1 MFSSIGG
8 RDGPSS
14 VKAEPGGRN
23 PGSVAA
29 FGGQVSAGTPPEP
42 RRPSNFIQNTHLN
55 PSGLACSNKCLRRS
69 ECKYSSPQQKNLG
82 NQVPESSSPDSAP
95 SPAGYKVY
103 GETTDDV
110 VVWINKYPKVTLC
123 DIAAKCDVSSDNCGY
138 ILPGDLKNKKMRC
151 FKQEME
157 AGSRIWPSCSG
168 HNKHDGE
175 QGAEVKNSTSISSVQ
190 SGNSICQAQ
199 SLTEQ
204 HKHPEEGTDSEALKN
219 PSKRLYNGW
228 MDVDTTALTSVLK
241 DKHRDEQEI
250 RTGVLDQDHPENPG
264 HGSGLIGYDICR
276 DKRIKLGDG
285 AECSRACS
293 FVLRESGVISKP
305 DLPGHP
311 TETNMQHMSPD
322 LFSESDEDNTDE
334 PESFTCQRVKP
345 YFRKLPGSCA
355 RTNMAWPFSNSQP
368 SCKANAS
375 VPAFSGTSV
384 GLSPRSTSDSITENQ
399 DMPTS
404 STGEKHNKLSD
415 ASMVK
420 QVNSSRENRKV
431 SYWVQTNRKTAEL
444 SVQSEGSVAHPYS
457 NSVSFTGSGKHGKES
472 AIETGSTFPFSCPE
486 TGSSTSTTIH
496 PVLSLSA
503 WETGSALSNFS
514 DPFTHDA
521 PRSLSGKLSSVPPSS
536 FLSGKIIN
544 ADPDQSLVSSIS
556 LRQDLN
562 KNNECLL
569 KRSPP
574 MLEPFDASP
583 FKTNRF
589 LLCNITRDKHVDT
602 ESGEFLLPPVLSPV
616 TSPYRRIVGRA
627 SFQSLSSSEHTEEVL
642 SKDETPPEFYV
653 PQVVKGD
660 IETSRN
666 FPEHPSKEV
675 ESVTANLST
684 PTDITAFKSMSSPSN
699 AAVEGD
705 GDEKKTLEDSDSEEN
720 SEHGKRSSDQVP
732 LDPKIKTTV
741 GSNVL
746 TEGHS
751 SPSSHDEEHAS
762 FSEEEEQRSVT
773 DEGSS
778 DYNTEGNEGE
788 AGTAEEQQSAILD
801 ELTAYEQDILLLDVM
816 QEDPELF
823 KNLPEKSLLKLGPVR
838 DTPPPKKNLT
848 STIKISAKTDRS
860 PLVFEQ
866 RLTPVTIDFHD
877 DAIDLTEKSE
887 SRPWRPQR
895 STMPTRNQNPC
906 PVTAGR
912 SRRVGQSDRNNN
924 KIDGSLESNCGQ
936 PIQTVSFS
944 HSTPLVTALGTGPC
958 RKNSANG
965 PDFRRLKSS
974 DYCRQY
980 FSESLSCGFKMCR
993 FQHLPAEGDEKFCV
1007 DMVAKFTQNPACL
1020 QKAGAVFTGYY
1031 QNSPPGVY
1039 FSMPVLL
1046 SLLQALLKA
1055 GMVSNVFSVLRVSL
1069 AHNIVSG
1076 HEFLLAVFNYV
1087 RDKGLVSFIPELM
1100 QLTFKMANVGLELSL
1115 DCIDNVKNTPMFQ
1128 QTAHQN
1134 AHVAFVGNHNSYSL
1148 SACTPSPE
1156 FLNLL
1161 HGIVEIELCAKQENW
1176 KRMGEVYRSICQST
1190 QHPNQVERIS
1200 GRIAIALLSESK
1212 DKVSLPFA
1220 AFTETVRQNESE
1232 ESPVKSFV
1240 GRIGVSLMLR
1250 YYKNHHWTKGRRVVE
1265 VMSILKVDFTTLKSL
1280 FGNEDGASRCHL
1292 ITVATELFLMSGSVE
1307 GALNT
1312 LREHNW
1318 FLSSCSWPCDPADL
1332 ESRTNVLRCL
1342 AGKTSYRDTLEVLCN
1357 LPGVK
1362 EPSDL
1367 IDVSRYDP
1375 LFTSHL
1381 QVCVERQI
1389 LPVASDTVDFM
1400 LCKKLAVD
1408 HSLLQTLLEK
1418 LGRQNQWLR
1427 AREVFRCSLSVG
1439 YYPGVS
1445 ASPGLMALIVPC
1457 QLGEVEFALTLEMFV
1472 ALNASAILP
1481 LSDSTTSSLSIT
1493 LQRTQSCEGEYISA
1507 GNRLLSAACLPQ
1519 PKLTI
1524 HYTAVNSSQE
1534 QVFMLE
1540 VSSARR
1546 WLRHNH
1552 LWASEMWTHRSK
1564 CLNPN

>member
-1 MFSSIGG
+1 
-8 RDGPSS
+8 
-14 VKAEPGGRN
+14 
-23 PGSVAA
+23 
-29 FGGQVSAGTPPEP
+29 
-42 RRPSNFIQNTHLN
+42 FIPNTHLN

-82 NQVPESSSPDSAP
+82 NQVPKSSSPDSAS

-103 GETTDDV
+103 GETTDNI

-123 DIAAKCDVSSDNCGY
+123 DIAAKCNVSSDNCGY

-157 AGSRIWPSCSG
+157 AGFRIWPSCSG

-190 SGNSICQAQ
+190 SVNSICQAE

-204 HKHPEEGTDSEALKN
+204 HKHPEEGTDSEALTN

-241 DKHRDEQEI
+241 DKHTDEQEI
-250 RTGVLDQDHPENPG
+250 RTGVLDQDHPEVPG
-264 HGSGLIGYDICR
+264 LGSGLIGSDICR

-293 FVLRESGVISKP
+293 FVLREIGVISKP

-334 PESFTCQRVKP
+334 PESFTCQRAKP

-355 RTNMAWPFSNSQP
+355 RTYMAWPFSNSQP
-368 SCKANAS
+368 RCKADAS
-375 VPAFSGTSV
+375 VPAFSGTSA

-399 DMPTS
+399 DLPTL
-404 STGEKHNKLSD
+404 STGENYNKLSD

-431 SYWVQTNRKTAEL
+431 SDSVQTNQKTAEL
-444 SVQSEGSVAHPYS
+444 SVQSEGSVAHLHS
-457 NSVSFTGSGKHGKES
+457 NSVSFTGSGQHGKES
-472 AIETGSTFPFSCPE
+472 AIETGSSSTFPFSCSE
-486 TGSSTSTTIH
+486 TGSSTSTTTH
-496 PVLSLSA
+496 SVLSLSA
-503 WETGSALSNFS
+503 WETGSALSNLS
-514 DPFTHDA
+514 DPSTHDA
-521 PRSLSGKLSSVPPSS
+521 TRSLSGKLSSVPPSS

-544 ADPDQSLVSSIS
+544 PDPDQSLVSSIS

-583 FKTNRF
+583 FKTNRL

-616 TSPYRRIVGRA
+616 TSPYRPIVGRA
-627 SFQSLSSSEHTEEVL
+627 LFQSLSSSEHTEKAL
-642 SKDETPPEFYV
+642 NKDETPPEFYLA
-653 PQVVKGD
+653 QVVKGN

-675 ESVTANLST
+675 ESVTSNLST

-699 AAVEGD
+699 APVEAD
-705 GDEKKTLEDSDSEEN
+705 GDIKQTLDDSDSEEN

-823 KNLPEKSLLKLGPVR
+823 ENLPEKSLLNLGPVR
-838 DTPPPKKNLT
+838 DTAPPKKNLT

-866 RLTPVTIDFHD
+866 RLTPVTVDLHD
-877 DAIDLTEKSE
+877 DAIDLT
-887 SRPWRPQR
+887 
-895 STMPTRNQNPC
+895 
-906 PVTAGR
+906 
-912 SRRVGQSDRNNN
+912 
-924 KIDGSLESNCGQ
+924 
-936 PIQTVSFS
+936 
-944 HSTPLVTALGTGPC
+944 
-958 RKNSANG
+958 
-965 PDFRRLKSS
+965 
-974 DYCRQY
+974 
-980 FSESLSCGFKMCR
+980 
-993 FQHLPAEGDEKFCV
+993 
-1007 DMVAKFTQNPACL
+1007 
-1020 QKAGAVFTGYY
+1020 GAVFTGYY

-1069 AHNIVSG
+1069 AHNIV
-1076 HEFLLAVFNYV
+1076 
-1087 RDKGLVSFIPELM
+1087 
-1100 QLTFKMANVGLELSL
+1100 
-1115 DCIDNVKNTPMFQ
+1115 
-1128 QTAHQN
+1128 
-1134 AHVAFVGNHNSYSL
+1134 
-1148 SACTPSPE
+1148 
-1156 FLNLL
+1156 
-1161 HGIVEIELCAKQENW
+1161 QENW
-1176 KRMGEVYRSICQST
+1176 KRMGEVYRSICQSS

-1220 AFTETVRQNESE
+1220 AFAETGE
-1232 ESPVKSFV
+1232 K
-1240 GRIGVSLMLR
+1240 
-1250 YYKNHHWTKGRRVVE
+1250 
-1265 VMSILKVDFTTLKSL
+1265 
-1280 FGNEDGASRCHL
+1280 
-1292 ITVATELFLMSGSVE
+1292 
-1307 GALNT
+1307 
-1312 LREHNW
+1312 HNW

-1332 ESRTNVLRCL
+1332 ESRTNVLRRL

-1362 EPSDL
+1362 EPSGL
-1367 IDVSRYDP
+1367 KAVRGS
-1375 LFTSHL
+1375 TSQRVTGFSPQPAFLSPNSPSTTRRLTPPRNRCLGWRFPAH
-1381 QVCVERQI
+1381 
-1389 LPVASDTVDFM
+1389 AAGSDTTTYGPV
-1400 LCKKLAVD
+1400 
-1408 HSLLQTLLEK
+1408 
-1418 LGRQNQWLR
+1418 
-1427 AREVFRCSLSVG
+1427 RCGPTDINV
-1439 YYPGVS
+1439 
-1445 ASPGLMALIVPC
+1445 
-1457 QLGEVEFALTLEMFV
+1457 
-1472 ALNASAILP
+1472 
-1481 LSDSTTSSLSIT
+1481 
-1493 LQRTQSCEGEYISA
+1493 
-1507 GNRLLSAACLPQ
+1507 
-1519 PKLTI
+1519 
-1524 HYTAVNSSQE
+1524 
-1534 QVFMLE
+1534 
-1540 VSSARR
+1540 
-1546 WLRHNH
+1546 
-1552 LWASEMWTHRSK
+1552 
-1564 CLNPN
+1564 